1 MSEFDCTGFVANMEQ
16 MGLKL
21 TAVRLADGKYR
32 INRWRLPQ
40 AIEHAQQ
47 IEDLWSSQIGDNQPR
62 MDLLAAHV
70 LLKAPR
76 TTTNR
81 ILSALRKAN
90 GPA

>member
-1 MSEFDCTGFVANMEQ
+1 MSDFDIDGFIAEMERLD
-16 MGLKL
+16 LKL

-32 INRWRLPQ
+32 VNRWRMLQ
-40 AIEHAQQ
+40 AIEHTQQ
-47 IEDLWSSQIGDNQPR
+47 IEDLWTSQIGDDQAR

-70 LLKAPR
+70 YLKAPR

-90 GPA
+90 GPS